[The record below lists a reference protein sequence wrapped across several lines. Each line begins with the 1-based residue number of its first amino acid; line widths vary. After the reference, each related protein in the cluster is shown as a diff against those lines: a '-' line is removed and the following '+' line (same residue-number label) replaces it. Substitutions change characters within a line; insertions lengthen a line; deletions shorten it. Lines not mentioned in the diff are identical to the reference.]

1 MLKPDHFVF
10 VDINLASCKSLL
22 VRRVICGV
30 GAPLLFLPSPQ
41 PGPQPSQTG
50 LREIQKIRVIYDF
63 QCGMGRKEASAP
75 SASFTVSLQSCSIG
89 HHLEAAC
96 LRRRPHVSARIPEA
110 ARHKAWRCE
119 GSAGA
124 VGPSSSPGP
133 SGPAGLTICKQIR
146 HLPFRETIG
155 IPDVS
160 QGGSVGRDFT
170 VSANDATNHECER
183 A

>member
-10 VDINLASCKSLL
+10 VDINLASCKSQV

-41 PGPQPSQTG
+41 PDPNP
-50 LREIQKIRVIYDF
+50 IKRVF
-63 QCGMGRKEASAP
+63 AKFKKSGRSMIFSVAWAVKRASAP
-75 SASFTVSLQSCSIG
+75 SASFTVFLQSCSIG

-155 IPDVS
+155 VPDVS

>member
-1 MLKPDHFVF
+1 VLT
-10 VDINLASCKSLL
+10 
-22 VRRVICGV
+22 
-30 GAPLLFLPSPQ
+30 APP
-41 PGPQPSQTG
+41 
-50 LREIQKIRVIYDF
+50 
-63 QCGMGRKEASAP
+63 
-75 SASFTVSLQSCSIG
+75 
-89 HHLEAAC
+89 AC
-96 LRRRPHVSARIPEA
+96 LGADPGA